1 MPLPIKVNAAVPAE
15 RTAAGD
21 AMGADAERMAIE
33 LERRGLAAPAAL
45 LLDAHRPLLPLL
57 WQASIFLGP
66 FLAPVAGTRL
76 LRGLRGV
83 LQRPEAYDSLVRR
96 LSGGKR

>member
-1 MPLPIKVNAAVPAE
+1 MPLPIKVNAAAPAE

-21 AMGADAERMAIE
+21 VSGADAERLAVE

-45 LLDAHRPLLPLL
+45 LLDAHRPLVPLMR
-57 WQASIFLGP
+57 QASIFLGP
-66 FLAPVAGTRL
+66 FLAPVAGTSL

-83 LQRPEAYDSLVRR
+83 LDQPELYDALARR
-96 LSGGKR
+96 LRAGKR